1 MGILS
6 NKKVAFVFPGQG
18 SQAVGMGKDFYDNS
32 EIGKDFFKK
41 ADSILDFSLSDLCF
55 DGPIE
60 ILSKTVNTQTALYTV
75 SAIAYEIL
83 KEHIKPFVCAGH
95 SAGEYVALF
104 AAKAFDFENG
114 LKLISKR
121 AFFMNQISQANLGSM
136 AAVLNLPI
144 ETIQEINDKVS
155 GICVTAN
162 INTPVQIVVSGEKEA
177 IEQAIPLYKEAG
189 AKRVLPLNV
198 SGAFHSP
205 LMKEAEIKLGEYLQS
220 IEISKLEVPVI
231 ANITAEIENE
241 PEEIKKNL
249 KSQITGSVQWVKSC
263 TKMAEMG
270 TEVFVEL
277 GSGSVLTGLIKK
289 ICPDIPVYSVFS
301 TEGIKELVD

>member
-75 SAIAYEIL
+75 SAIAYETL
-83 KEHIKPFVCAGH
+83 KEQIKPFVCAGH
-95 SAGEYVALF
+95 SAGEYAALF

-121 AFFMNQISQANLGSM
+121 AFFMNQISLANPGSM

-144 ETIQEINDKVS
+144 ETIQEINEKVS

-177 IEQAIPLYKEAG
+177 IEQAMPLYKEAG